1 MTAAP
6 ALSIRSD
13 IAAALHDGAAVVALE
28 STLIAHGLPRPGNLE
43 VARRL
48 EAIVAEEGALAAT
61 VAVVEGRLTLGLS
74 DDELERIAGDDTIDK
89 LGVRDLPACIA
100 AGRWGATT
108 VGSTAHVAALAGVEV
123 FATGG
128 MGGVHREA
136 RETWDESADLAALA
150 STPILLV
157 CAGVKSILDVP
168 ATLQRLET
176 LGVPLVGYGTTSFP
190 GFYLSNSGE
199 ELRWSVADPGEA
211 AAVYRSREAAAL
223 QDRALVLTN
232 PLAQDEQLDPEL
244 HDRVLTAALAEVRER
259 GISGVDVTPFLLDY
273 FHRETGGESL
283 AVNVRLVENNARLAA
298 RIAVSLSR

>member
-1 MTAAP
+1 MTAPP
-6 ALSIRSD
+6 ALSIRPD
-13 IAAALHDGAAVVALE
+13 IAQALRQRAPVVALE
-28 STLIAHGLPRPGNLE
+28 STLIAHGLPRPGNLD

-48 EAIVAEEGALAAT
+48 EAIVAEEGALAVT
-61 VAVVEGRLTLGLS
+61 VAVVDGRLTLGLA
-74 DDELERIAGDDTIDK
+74 DDELEHIAADDTIDK

-157 CAGVKSILDVP
+157 CSGVKSILDVP

-176 LGVPLVGYGTTSFP
+176 LGVPVVGYRTTTFP
-190 GFYLSNSGE
+190 GFYLSSTGQ
-199 ELRWSVADPGEA
+199 ELRWSVDDPDQA
-211 AAVYRSREAAAL
+211 AAVYRSRSAAAL
-223 QDRALVLTN
+223 QDRALVVAN
-232 PLAQDEQLDPEL
+232 PLAPTEQLDPDL
-244 HDRVLTAALAEVRER
+244 HDRVLTAALTQVQQR
-259 GISGVDVTPFLLDY
+259 GITGVNVTPFLLDY
-273 FHRETGGESL
+273 FHRETQGRSL

-298 RIAVSLSR
+298 RIAVALSR